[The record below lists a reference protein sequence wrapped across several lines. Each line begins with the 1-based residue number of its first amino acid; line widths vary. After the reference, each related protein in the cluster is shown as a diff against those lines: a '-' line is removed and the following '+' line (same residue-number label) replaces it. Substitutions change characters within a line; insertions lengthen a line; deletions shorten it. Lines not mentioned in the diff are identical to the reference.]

1 MILSVS
7 VPTQNYGTLAA
18 EALKNGVSCDLVDTD
33 NESGIVYA
41 DLHADAYRSI
51 RVSLLAGAT
60 RLAVVDKIEHGE
72 PMMSK
77 SVRRTVF
84 R

>member
-7 VPTQNYGTLAA
+7 VPTGRYGTLAA

-33 NESGIVYA
+33 NDAGIVYA

-51 RVSLLAGAT
+51 RVSLIAGAT

-72 PMMSK
+72 PLTSK
-77 SVRRTVF
+77 AIRRTVF

>member
-7 VPTQNYGTLAA
+7 VPTERYGTLAA
-18 EALKNGVSCDLVDTD
+18 EALKFGVSCDLVDTD
-33 NESGIVYA
+33 NEAGVVYA
-41 DLHADAYRSI
+41 DLHADGHRAI
-51 RVSLLAGAT
+51 KVSLRAGAE